1 MPKTLTLRVNEETYN
16 TIKRHAELD
25 HRPIANFI
33 EYALKR
39 YVQEADFSDEFE
51 TLEILGNQTLVER
64 LRKGSQDAAR
74 KKGRFV
80 A

>member
-16 TIKRHAELD
+16 AIKRHAELD

-33 EYALKR
+33 EYALRR
-39 YVQEADFSDEFE
+39 YVEEADFTDESEMF
-51 TLEILGNQTLVER
+51 EILASKSLVER
-64 LRKGSQDAAR
+64 LRKGSQDASKR
-74 KKGRFV
+74 KGRFV

>member
-1 MPKTLTLRVNEETYN
+1 MYG
-16 TIKRHAELD
+16 TIKKHADLD

-39 YVQEADFSDEFE
+39 YVEEADFTDDSE
-51 TLEILGNQTLVER
+51 TLEILANKSLMER
-64 LRKGSQDAAR
+64 LRRGSTHAAKR
-74 KKGRFV
+74 KGRFV